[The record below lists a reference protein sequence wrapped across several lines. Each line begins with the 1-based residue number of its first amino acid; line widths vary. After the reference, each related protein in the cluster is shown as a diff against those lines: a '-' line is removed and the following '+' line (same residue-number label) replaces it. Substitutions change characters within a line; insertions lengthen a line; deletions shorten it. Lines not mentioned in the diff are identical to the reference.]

1 MTTYRVNAHVEL
13 ERVKQDIRYLL
24 DRATTQDAKQLKLL
38 QTYLVS
44 WIRRQHEREQDT
56 VRKDR

>member
-1 MTTYRVNAHVEL
+1 MTTYRANEL